1 MVARLSSLRAKR
13 KRGFVQTCVS
23 AFGRG
28 SSPSDECKQI
38 LGALKKQ
45 PKVIGGVV
53 YTVTDAQDYVA
64 NAVVNLMLPDSESS
78 EKVYEKGTKRFCD
91 KFHSFFEKEVV
102 AEGESAMY
110 DLAMRETY
118 PEAVEAVSMK
128 KEKKE
133 EEKEKVETFE
143 F

>member
-1 MVARLSSLRAKR
+1 MQDNGPEIRKDAEEIIKKINSADLSD
-13 KRGFVQTCVS
+13 
-23 AFGRG
+23 
-28 SSPSDECKQI
+28 DECREI
-38 LGALKKQ
+38 FEALKKQ
-45 PKVIGGVV
+45 PEVIGGVV

-64 NAVVNLMLPDSESS
+64 SAVVNLMLPDTESS

-102 AEGESAMY
+102 AVGDSAMY
-110 DLAMRETY
+110 DLAMRETM
-118 PEAVEAVSMK
+118 PEATSAK

-133 EEKEKVETFE
+133 KAEAKTQFPQTFE